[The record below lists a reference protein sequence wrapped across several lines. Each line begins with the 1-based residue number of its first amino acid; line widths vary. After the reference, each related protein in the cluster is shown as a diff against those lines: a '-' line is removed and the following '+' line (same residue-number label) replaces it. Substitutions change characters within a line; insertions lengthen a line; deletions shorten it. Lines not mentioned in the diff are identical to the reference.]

1 MEDFGYELPDLK
13 KVEEKPEEGEY
24 FLSHEQFYV
33 PGKGGEMPQIDY
45 NCPRTF
51 NPEVDLRALAERTWD
66 HLTWPTGFERF
77 TEHLEAQKLL
87 HCGGRGDHYA

>member
-33 PGKGGEMPQIDY
+33 P
-45 NCPRTF
+45 F
-51 NPEVDLRALAERTWD
+51 FALATLVFVVIVVLIRASTALFLQR
-66 HLTWPTGFERF
+66 HYSGFTNF
-77 TEHLEAQKLL
+77 VL
-87 HCGGRGDHYA
+87 YFPIM